1 MNPVLGSVATP
12 VAAVAAAVVAAW
24 LSVGAVER
32 LARRVIRARPH
43 GHGPGALLG
52 RCRRPLLAVLA
63 PVALLLAGR
72 WFRWAGDA
80 DGVVRHTLVVLLIAA
95 TAWLVYRIAS
105 LGFDLGLARY
115 TVQPRDAARVR
126 RVRTQADLM
135 RRITGALC
143 AVLAIAAILM
153 IFRTVRAVG
162 TSVFASAGLIGLIA
176 GIAAQ
181 STLANL
187 FAGMQLAFG
196 DMMRIGDEV
205 VVAGEWGTVEE
216 ITLTYVVVATWD
228 QRRIVMPASAFAGK
242 PFENW
247 SRRDPAITGTALLHV
262 DYRAEITDLRRR
274 LGEVLGSTDLWNG
287 KGQAL
292 QVVDST
298 PTTLVVRALMTADN
312 AADAFDLRC
321 LVREE
326 LAAHLRDEQPT
337 ALPRVPVGAAEPS
350 VGTQAEPSVGA
361 QAEPSLE
368 SSLRGG

>member
-1 MNPVLGSVATP
+1 MNPAVASVAEP
-12 VAAVAAAVVAAW
+12 VTAVAASGAAAW
-24 LSVGAVER
+24 LVVGFAEL
-32 LARRVIRARPH
+32 LARRAVRFRRAGGTPLR
-43 GHGPGALLG
+43 LLG
-52 RCRRPLLAVLA
+52 RCRRPLLATLV
-63 PVALLLAGR
+63 PVALLVAGSR
-72 WFRWAGDA
+72 FRWAGDA
-80 DGVVRHTLVVLLIAA
+80 DGVARHTLVVLLIGA
-95 TAWLVYRIAS
+95 TAWLLYRIAS

-115 TVQPRDAARVR
+115 TVQPRDAARLR

-143 AVLAIAAILM
+143 AVLAVAAILM
-153 IFRTVRAVG
+153 TFRTVRTVG
-162 TSVFASAGLIGLIA
+162 TSVFASAGLLGLIA

-262 DYRAEITDLRRR
+262 DYRAEVADLRRR
-274 LGEVLGSTDLWNG
+274 LAEILHATDLWNG

-292 QVVDST
+292 QVVDAT
-298 PTTLVVRALMTADN
+298 QTTLVVRALMTADN

-321 LVREE
+321 LVREQ
-326 LAAHLRDEQPT
+326 LAAHLRDKQPG
-337 ALPRVPVGAAEPS
+337 ALPRVPVGTADGSGPAP
-350 VGTQAEPSVGA
+350 
-361 QAEPSLE
+361 
-368 SSLRGG
+368 GGDPRWDQLPNTSNSHSE

>member
-1 MNPVLGSVATP
+1 MNPAVESVTVPLIAI
-12 VAAVAAAVVAAW
+12 AAAMVAAW
-24 LSVGAVER
+24 LAVEAVER
-32 LARRVIRARPH
+32 VARRTIRGRAAR
-43 GHGPGALLG
+43 GASVRLLG
-52 RCRRPLLAVLA
+52 RCRRPLLATLVPL
-63 PVALLLAGR
+63 ALLIAGSR
-72 WFRWAGDA
+72 FRWAGDA
-80 DGVVRHTLVVLLIAA
+80 DGVARHTLLVLLIAA
-95 TAWLVYRIAS
+95 AAWLVYQVAS
-105 LGFDLGLARY
+105 VGFDLGLARY

-143 AVLAIAAILM
+143 AVLAVAAILM
-153 IFRTVRAVG
+153 TFRTVRTIG
-162 TSVFASAGLIGLIA
+162 TSVFASAGLIGVIA

-247 SRRDPAITGTALLHV
+247 SRRDPAITGTALIHV
-262 DYRAEITDLRRR
+262 DYRTEIADLRER
-274 LGEVLGSTDLWNG
+274 LSEVLLSTKLWNG
-287 KGQAL
+287 DGQAL
-292 QVVDST
+292 QVVDTT

-312 AADAFDLRC
+312 ASDAFELRC
-321 LVREE
+321 LVREQ
-326 LAAHLRDEQPT
+326 LAAYLRDEQPH
-337 ALPRVPVGAAEPS
+337 ALPRVLVSTGDLADRA
-350 VGTQAEPSVGA
+350 
-361 QAEPSLE
+361 
-368 SSLRGG
+368 GG

>member
-1 MNPVLGSVATP
+1 MGGHVN
-12 VAAVAAAVVAAW
+12 AAVESVTEHVTGPVIAVAV
-24 LSVGAVER
+24 SVGAAWAVVHAAER
-32 LARRVIRARPH
+32 IARRVMRTRPD
-43 GHGPGALLG
+43 GGGPLSALG
-52 RCRRPLLAVLA
+52 RCRRPLLATLA
-63 PVALLLAGR
+63 PVALLFAGR
-72 WFRWAGDA
+72 WFHWAGDA
-80 DGVVRHTLVVLLIAA
+80 DGALRHVLVVLVIAA
-95 TAWLVYRIAS
+95 TAWLLYRVAS
-105 LGFDLGLARY
+105 LAVDIGLARY
-115 TVQPRDAARVR
+115 AVQPRDAARVR

-143 AVLAIAAILM
+143 AILAIAAILM
-153 IFRTVRAVG
+153 TFRAVRAVG

-242 PFENW
+242 SFENW
-247 SRRDPAITGTALLHV
+247 SRRDPAITGTALIHV
-262 DYRAEITDLRRR
+262 DYRIEVADLRRR
-274 LGEVLGSTDLWNG
+274 LSEVLRSTALWNG

-292 QVVDST
+292 QVVDAT

-312 AADAFDLRC
+312 ASDAFELRC

-326 LAAHLRDEQPT
+326 LAAYLRDEQPE
-337 ALPRVPVGAAEPS
+337 ALPRIPMAHAPTPESARQHAPS
-350 VGTQAEPSVGA
+350 RA
-361 QAEPSLE
+361 
-368 SSLRGG
+368 

>member
-1 MNPVLGSVATP
+1 LVAIL
-12 VAAVAAAVVAAW
+12 AAGVAAW
-24 LSVGAVER
+24 LAVEVVQRVARRTIRVRSARGAV
-32 LARRVIRARPH
+32 A
-43 GHGPGALLG
+43 ALLG
-52 RCRRPLLAVLA
+52 RCRRPLLATLA
-63 PVALLLAGR
+63 PVALLLAGSR
-72 WFRWAGDA
+72 FRWAGDA
-80 DGVVRHTLVVLLIAA
+80 DGIARHTLVVLLIAA
-95 TAWLVYRIAS
+95 TAWLLYRVAS
-105 LGFDLGLARY
+105 VGFDLGLARY

-153 IFRTVRAVG
+153 TFRTVRTVG

-205 VVAGEWGTVEE
+205 VVADEWGTVEE

-262 DYRAEITDLRRR
+262 DYRTEVGELRRR
-274 LGEVLGSTDLWNG
+274 LAEILDSTKLWNG
-287 KGQAL
+287 EGQAL
-292 QVVDST
+292 QVVDTT
-298 PTTLVVRALMTADN
+298 PSTLVVRALMTADN
-312 AADAFDLRC
+312 AADAFELRC
-321 LVREE
+321 LVREQ
-326 LAAHLRDEQPT
+326 LAAYLRDEQPG
-337 ALPRVPVGAAEPS
+337 ALPRVLVEAEDGSGPAVSVTPARKPRDQVPS
-350 VGTQAEPSVGA
+350 GSNARRE
-361 QAEPSLE
+361 
-368 SSLRGG
+368 